1 MVETS
6 GYWTWLSVVGE
17 PRSRIVHHH
26 RVEGFKRD
34 RFLMPFGLLDP
45 SLALSSNRRIF
56 SLQRSRFR
64 SIRVTKKLLFQFSF
78 FSFFLFCDVFSNETW
93 SCWIDEEEGRKKGN
107 SYLYLDYLGRFW
119 EWIEGELLP
128 LSSQAEK
135 FYTFFSFKGEKRR
148 QVGCKDC
155 DRRHVFIRGRK
166 WGIFVGSWK
175 FRNWTVG
182 KRPTL
187 RLQVY

>member
-1 MVETS
+1 MSRFPRRPKPLDRRNTPSPKPGKIYRGPLPPVIETMVETS

-107 SYLYLDYLGRFW
+107 SYLYLDYLGRF
-119 EWIEGELLP
+119 
-128 LSSQAEK
+128 
-135 FYTFFSFKGEKRR
+135 
-148 QVGCKDC
+148 
-155 DRRHVFIRGRK
+155 
-166 WGIFVGSWK
+166 
-175 FRNWTVG
+175 
-182 KRPTL
+182 
-187 RLQVY
+187 